1 MEFIGIIGAMEE
13 EVLALKNKMDVQ
25 EVRSIASLDFV
36 IGFLN
41 GKKRWLFVLESEKLM
56 QQCVHKY

>member
-13 EVLALKNKMDVQ
+13 EILALKNKMDVQ

-36 IGFLN
+36 IWFF
-41 GKKRWLFVLESEKLM
+41 KW
-56 QQCVHKY
+56 